1 MIMPSQKVSLSSK
14 IKAFG
19 LTTGDVF
26 KILLI
31 NKDTNKSLNGTVN
44 VYSRLTGDLMCL
56 NMEAPS
62 LDSKDNITIAGYNFV

>member
-1 MIMPSQKVSLSSK
+1 MIIPSQKISLSSK

-31 NKDTNKSLNGTVN
+31 NKDTNRSLNGTVN
-44 VYSRLTGDLMCL
+44 VYTRLTGDLTCL
-56 NMEAPS
+56 NM
-62 LDSKDNITIAGYNFV
+62 